1 MGNVASARQ
10 LTPAIDPSDTSPSK
24 MAETKQSNLL
34 LRTVAS
40 KGQERS
46 KTADYSNANTKKA

>member
-1 MGNVASARQ
+1 MGNVSSAKQ
-10 LTPAIDPSDTSPSK
+10 LSPAIDQSDTSPSK

-46 KTADYSNANTKKA
+46 KTADF